1 MIREVSA
8 IEMAID
14 SLDRNDKFKAGVYE
28 KAREEYIDLRAEIA
42 QLHED
47 LELAE
52 AAVTELAGLLT
63 RAQEEKDENCD

>member
-14 SLDRNDKFKAGVYE
+14 SLNRKDKFNAGVYE
-28 KAREEYIDLRAEIA
+28 KAREEYIDLRAEIV

-47 LELAE
+47 LEQAE
-52 AAVTELAGLLT
+52 AAVTELAALLT
-63 RAQEEKDENCD
+63 RVGPAVES

>member
-14 SLDRNDKFKAGVYE
+14 SLDRKNKFNDGVYE

-42 QLHED
+42 QLRED
-47 LELAE
+47 LEQAE
-52 AAVTELAGLLT
+52 AAVTELAELLT
-63 RAQEEKDENCD
+63 RAGPAAES